1 MSMLR
6 GRIAGVAG
14 FTLLELLVALAIFG
28 LLSVMSYSGL
38 RSVLEQSAATEQE
51 ANRLGRV
58 QKIYLLMQRDIEQ
71 VVPRPVR
78 DEYGAELPPLSGAEV
93 LQLTR
98 GGWRNP
104 LGHARSTLQR
114 VAYAIEDE
122 QLVRY
127 TWSVLDRAQDSLPV
141 KQSLTDE
148 VTQMDV
154 RYLDADEWK
163 TSWSGVDDNA
173 PAAAL
178 PGITTVLL
186 PKAVEISLEHKQYGR
201 LVWLFRMPE

>member
-1 MSMLR
+1 MMTR
-6 GRIAGVAG
+6 RARVPATAG

-38 RSVLEQSAATEQE
+38 RSVLEQRSVTELE
-51 ANRLGRV
+51 ADRLGQL
-58 QKIYLLMQRDIEQ
+58 QKIYLIMQRDLEQ

-78 DEYGAELPPLSGAEV
+78 DEYGAELPPVSGAEA

-104 LGHARSTLQR
+104 LGNARSTLQR
-114 VAYAIEDE
+114 VAYAYEDE

-127 TWSVLDRAQDSLPV
+127 TWSVLDRAQDSQPLRQP
-141 KQSLTDE
+141 LTDE
-148 VTQMDV
+148 ITRMDV
-154 RYLDADEWK
+154 RYLDNNEWK
-163 TSWSGVDDNA
+163 TGWTGADD
-173 PAAAL
+173 AAL
-178 PGITTVLL
+178 PGAGVAVL
-186 PKAVEISLEHKQYGR
+186 PKAVEITLEHKQYGQ